1 MTQTNPSWW
10 RRLFGRKNSL
20 ALSQRRPR
28 PIGQAPPGG
37 QQFVFQDHLD
47 RNILENTTSGAAIAQ
62 IVNAYQRAEDGDIE
76 HMVEL
81 FDRRIEADAHL
92 RGALENR
99 NEAVSQKPFSIEP
112 GGTDPADM
120 KAAAELEE
128 RLRLVPDWI
137 ATLEHQ
143 LTFQPY
149 GWAGSEISWE
159 LVDSLAAPVWFD
171 NVPHRRFTFDREND
185 RPMLRTKD
193 KPAFG
198 TDLVP
203 GKWWFTHRRG
213 RLTATAGLMRTGLWI
228 STFKTLT
235 MRDFLI
241 FSERFGIPYVTGVYD
256 ETIAPDDK
264 ETLRQAVADIG
275 SGSSYAIVSKAAE
288 IVIHQAQ
295 MASNSNEGVHGA
307 LIGILDNQISFLI
320 EGATLVSSVD
330 GPGSHALGKIH
341 QNRYFDILLGDA
353 ERLSQSF
360 VHSIGFPFVRFNGM
374 SARPPR
380 LKLHLGLN
388 LSLGDQVDMAT
399 KLANNLEGFL
409 VDEEQIRA
417 ITQLRKPDPGAGLR
431 GRDFAKIE
439 AGEGGGAGR
448 PPEE

>member
-1 MTQTNPSWW
+1 LT
-10 RRLFGRKNSL
+10 
-20 ALSQRRPR
+20 QRRPR
-28 PIGQAPPGG
+28 EIGQRSPGG

-47 RNILENTTSGAAIAQ
+47 RNVLENTTTGAAIAQ
-62 IVNAYQRAEDGDIE
+62 IVNAYQRAEDGDVE

-81 FDRRIEADAHL
+81 FDRRIETDGHL

-112 GGTDPADM
+112 GGKESEDM
-120 KAAAELEE
+120 DAASELEE
-128 RLRLVPDWI
+128 RLRLLPNWI

-149 GWAGSEISWE
+149 GWAGSEASWE
-159 LVDSLAAPVWFD
+159 MIDGMAAPVWFD
-171 NVPHRRFTFDREND
+171 NVPHRRFTFNREND
-185 RPMLRTKD
+185 RPMLRTTE

-198 TDLVP
+198 VDLIP
-203 GKWWFTHRRG
+203 GKWWFTCRRG
-213 RLTATAGLMRTGLWI
+213 RLTATSGLMRTALWL

-241 FSERFGIPYVTGVYD
+241 FSERFGIPYVTGSY
-256 ETIAPDDK
+256 EESIAPDDK
-264 ETLRQAVADIG
+264 EVLRQAVADIG
-275 SGSSYAIVSKAAE
+275 SGSSFAIISKAAE

-295 MASNSNEGVHGA
+295 MTQNSNEGVHGA
-307 LIGILDNQISFLI
+307 LIGILDNQISFLV
-320 EGATLVSSVD
+320 EGATLVSKVD
-330 GPGSHALGKIH
+330 GPGSHALGKVH

-360 VHSIGFPFVRFNGM
+360 VHSIGFPFVRFNGL

-388 LSLGDQVDMAT
+388 LSLSDQVDMAT
-399 KLANNLEGFL
+399 KLANNLDGFL
-409 VDEEQIRA
+409 IDEDQMRA
-417 ITQLRKPDPGAGLR
+417 ITQLRKPDEGTGLR

-439 AGEGGGAGR
+439 AGGGGGEVGR
-448 PPEE
+448 PPES